1 MDIIS
6 IVRRLPF
13 YEMPFLRKF
22 EKGEGGGGGEV
33 RGNSQ
38 KLAGNLHKCWN
49 T

>member
-22 EKGEGGGGGEV
+22 EKGRGGGGGEA
-33 RGNSQ
+33 RRNSQ

>member
-22 EKGEGGGGGEV
+22 EKEGGGGGGGE
-33 RGNSQ
+33 RKFAKISG
-38 KLAGNLHKCWN
+38 KFA
-49 T
+49 

>member
-6 IVRRLPF
+6 IVRRLAFF

-22 EKGEGGGGGEV
+22 EKGGGGGGV

>member
-22 EKGEGGGGGEV
+22 EKGGGGEV

>member
-6 IVRRLPF
+6 IVRRLPFF

-22 EKGEGGGGGEV
+22 EKGGGGGGEV